1 MTRCSPRGCV
11 LGRPR
16 TLRLLRYAG
25 SLRPFLGTTIAS
37 RRRATFRQTLLAAL
51 LVVLAAAG
59 CGGSGDEIPALP
71 AGSFVTANGSIG
83 PSIHLFG
90 DTITSEL
97 DVVVDKSR
105 LDPDR
110 VSVKTFFA
118 PYKAIGKT
126 QVARSDA
133 GNLTH
138 LSYRTRY
145 RCLERSCLTSTLG
158 TITNPEGAA
167 PRTFRFRPG
176 EVRYTDPGAKDA
188 RLLRVVRFAPVEA
201 VTRINAQDVTQ
212 VYGFPFRGSFTPVP
226 ELTQRV
232 SPTTLA
238 LVLLLLAV
246 LLLVLPAVL
255 IARWVRARRQPPP
268 PEPAPEPTPLERA
281 IALVEW
287 SLTRENGAERRAAL
301 DALATEL
308 DTLEANGLADETRV
322 AAWSPRSPSPSDATS
337 ILTQVKERHD
347 DA

>member
-1 MTRCSPRGCV
+1 M
-11 LGRPR
+11 
-16 TLRLLRYAG
+16 
-25 SLRPFLGTTIAS
+25 
-37 RRRATFRQTLLAAL
+37 RARALAAL
-51 LVVLAAAG
+51 LVVFGAAG

-71 AGSFVTANGSIG
+71 AGSFVSANGSIG

-105 LDPDR
+105 LDPGR
-110 VSVKTFFA
+110 VSVRTFFE
-118 PYKAIGKT
+118 PYKAIGQT
-126 QVARSDA
+126 RVTRSDA
-133 GNLTH
+133 GNLAH
-138 LSYRTRY
+138 LSYRTQY
-145 RCLERSCLTSTLG
+145 RCLERPCLTSTLG

-176 EVRYTDPGAKDA
+176 EVRYTDPSAKDS

-212 VYGFPFRGSFTPVP
+212 VYGFPFRGSFTPLP
-226 ELTQRV
+226 ALTKRV

-238 LVLLLLAV
+238 LI
-246 LLLVLPAVL
+246 LLVLAALLVLLPAALVTRW
-255 IARWVRARRQPPP
+255 ARSRRQSPP
-268 PEPAPEPTPLERA
+268 PEPVPEPTPLERA

-308 DTLEANGLADETRV
+308 DTLGSNGLADETRI
-322 AAWSPRSPSPSDATS
+322 AAWSPRSPSPTDATN
-337 ILTQVKERHD
+337 ILMQVKERHV